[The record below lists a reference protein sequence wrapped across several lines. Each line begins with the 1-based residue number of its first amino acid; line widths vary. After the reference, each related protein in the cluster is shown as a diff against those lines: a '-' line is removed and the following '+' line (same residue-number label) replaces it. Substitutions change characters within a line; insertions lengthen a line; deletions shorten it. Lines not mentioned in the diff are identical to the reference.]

1 MQGLDLKTYFQY
13 TGMTLETLRAQFRPQ
28 AEKQVKARL
37 ALEKIAELE
46 NVTVTDEDVE
56 KEYETIA
63 NAYGLEVDKIKPQI
77 DAEMLK
83 EDVKVR
89 KAVEIVKAAAV
100 ITDKEPEAEKTA
112 DAE

>member
-1 MQGLDLKTYFQY
+1 M
-13 TGMTLETLRAQFRPQ
+13 
-28 AEKQVKARL
+28 
-37 ALEKIAELE
+37 
-46 NVTVTDEDVE
+46 
-56 KEYETIA
+56 
-63 NAYGLEVDKIKPQI
+63 EVDKIKPQI

-89 KAVEIVKAAAV
+89 KAVELVKAAAV